1 MQTAHTPQAPRW
13 FWIVSICLGLGLFD
27 ALQDV
32 AVMRTEGM
40 HHPLARLFAAMLLSW
55 MPWVLATPVVLRLQ
69 RQYPLQRTMPGPW
82 LIHGGGCVFIAIVS
96 GIWDAALQKFLHPW
110 SSTSSTLPFVT
121 LSLTKFYGELL
132 SCVVLYSCVL
142 LVGHMLESRERLALQ
157 RTEAARLNE
166 QLSKAQLNALR
177 QQIEPHFLFNT
188 LNAISGLVREERND
202 AAVGMIAGLSD
213 LLRHTLKDSNLQEV
227 RLEEEL
233 LFLQKYLDIQKIRF
247 AERLQLSVDI
257 DKEFLSARVP
267 SFILQPIVENALKH
281 GIAARANGGVIRITA
296 SRSNGLLTFRV
307 YNDGPSLPAGWENN
321 RSGVGISNVRTRLQS
336 LYGNV
341 YDLTIRNQA
350 LGGVEALV
358 SVPFRR
364 E

>member
-1 MQTAHTPQAPRW
+1 MQAAHTPQSPRW

-40 HHPLARLFAAMLLSW
+40 HHPWTRLFASMLLSW
-55 MPWVLATPVVLRLQ
+55 LPWILATPIVLRLQ
-69 RQYPLQRTMPGPW
+69 RQYPLQRTTLVPW
-82 LIHGGGCVFIAIVS
+82 LIHGGGCVSIAVVS
-96 GIWDAALQKFLHPW
+96 GIWDAFLQKFLHPW
-110 SSTSSTLPFVT
+110 SSESAALPFAT

-132 SCVVLYSCVL
+132 SCVVLYSVVL
-142 LVGHMLESRERLALQ
+142 LVGHMFESRERLALQ

-188 LNAISGLVREERND
+188 LNAISGLVREERNE

-213 LLRHTLKDSNLQEV
+213 LLRHALKDSGTQEV
-227 RLEEEL
+227 PLEEEL
-233 LFLQKYLDIQKIRF
+233 QFVQKYLDIQKIRF
-247 AERLQLSVDI
+247 AELLQLSVDI

-267 SFILQPIVENALKH
+267 TFILQPIVENAVKH
-281 GIAARANGGVIRITA
+281 GIAARANGGSIRISA
-296 SRSNGLLTFRV
+296 IRSNGLLTFRV
-307 YNDGPSLPAGWENN
+307 YNDGPNLPAGWENN
-321 RSGVGISNVRTRLQS
+321 QSGVGIANVRTRLQS
-336 LYGNV
+336 LYGNACE
-341 YDLTIRNQA
+341 LTIRNQA
-350 LGGVEALV
+350 PSGVEVSV
-358 SVPFRR
+358 SVPYRR

>member
-1 MQTAHTPQAPRW
+1 MQAARTPQQPRW
-13 FWIVSICLGLGLFD
+13 YWIVSICLGLGLFD

-32 AVMRTEGM
+32 AVMRTEGL
-40 HHPLARLFAAMLLSW
+40 HHPLTRLFAAMLLGW
-55 MPWVLATPVVLRLQ
+55 LPWAFATPVVLRLQ
-69 RQYPLQRTMPGPW
+69 RQYPLQGTTPAPW
-82 LIHGGGCVFIAIVS
+82 LIHAVACVTIAAVS
-96 GIWDAALQKFLHPW
+96 GVWDAVLQKFVHP
-110 SSTSSTLPFVT
+110 SSSPSAALSFVT

-132 SCVVLYSCVL
+132 SSVVLYSCVL

-177 QQIEPHFLFNT
+177 HQIEPHFLFNT
-188 LNAISGLVREERND
+188 LNAISGLVREERNE

-213 LLRHTLKDSNLQEV
+213 LLRHTLKDSNTQEIP
-227 RLEEEL
+227 LEEEL
-233 LFLQKYLDIQKIRF
+233 QFLQKYLDIQKIRF
-247 AERLQLSVDI
+247 ADRLQLSVDI
-257 DKEFLSARVP
+257 DKELFSARVP
-267 SFILQPIVENALKH
+267 SFVLQPIVENALKH

-296 SRSNGLLTFRV
+296 IRSNGLLTFRV

-336 LYGNV
+336 LYGNA
-341 YDLTIRNQA
+341 YDLKIRNQTP
-350 LGGVEALV
+350 GGVEVLV

>member
-1 MQTAHTPQAPRW
+1 
-13 FWIVSICLGLGLFD
+13 
-27 ALQDV
+27 
-32 AVMRTEGM
+32 MRTEGL
-40 HHPLARLFAAMLLSW
+40 HHPLTRLFASMLLGW
-55 MPWVLATPVVLRLQ
+55 LPWALATPVVLRLQ
-69 RQYPLQRTMPGPW
+69 RKYPLERTTLSPW
-82 LIHGGGCVFIAIVS
+82 LIHGGACLTIAVVS
-96 GIWDAALQKFLHPW
+96 GVWDATLQKFVHPS
-110 SSTSSTLPFVT
+110 SSTTALPFVT
-121 LSLTKFYGELL
+121 LSLMKFYGELL

-188 LNAISGLVREERND
+188 LNAISGLVREERNE

-213 LLRHTLKDSNLQEV
+213 LLRHTLKDSNTQEV
-227 RLEEEL
+227 PLEEEL
-233 LFLQKYLDIQKIRF
+233 QFLQKYLDIQKIRF
-247 AERLQLSVDI
+247 AERLQLNVDI
-257 DKEFLSARVP
+257 DKEFFSARVP

-296 SRSNGLLTFRV
+296 IRSNGLLTFRV

-321 RSGVGISNVRTRLQS
+321 QSGVGICNVRTRLQS
-336 LYGNV
+336 LYGNA

-350 LGGVEALV
+350 PGGVEVSV
-358 SVPFRR
+358 SVPFRP

>member
-1 MQTAHTPQAPRW
+1 MQTPHTTQSPRW
-13 FWIVSICLGLGLFD
+13 FWIASICLGLGLFD
-27 ALQDV
+27 AIQDV
-32 AVMRTEGM
+32 VVMRAEGV
-40 HHPLARLFAAMLLSW
+40 HHPWARLFASMLLSW
-55 MPWVLATPVVLRLQ
+55 LPWALATPIVLRLQ
-69 RQYPLQRTMPGPW
+69 RRYPLQQTTLVPW
-82 LIHGGGCVFIAIVS
+82 LIHGAGVVSIAAVS
-96 GIWDAALQKFLHPW
+96 GIWDAVLQKFLHPW
-110 SSTSSTLPFVT
+110 SSASAALSFVN

-213 LLRHTLKDSNLQEV
+213 LLRHSLKGSGTQEV

-233 LFLQKYLDIQKIRF
+233 QLLQKYLDIQKIRF
-247 AERLQLSVDI
+247 AEQLQLSVDI
-257 DKEFLSARVP
+257 GEEFFAARVP
-267 SFILQPIVENALKH
+267 TFILQPIVENAVKH

-296 SRSNGLLTFRV
+296 IRYNGLLTFRV

-321 RSGVGISNVRTRLQS
+321 QSGVGISNVRTRLQS
-336 LYGNV
+336 LYGNAF
-341 YDLTIRNQA
+341 DLTIRNQA
-350 LGGVEALV
+350 PGGVEV
-358 SVPFRR
+358 SISVPFRQ

>member
-1 MQTAHTPQAPRW
+1 MQEAHTPQSPRW
-13 FWIVSICLGLGLFD
+13 FWIVSICIGLGLFD

-40 HHPLARLFAAMLLSW
+40 HHPWVRLFAAMLLSW
-55 MPWVLATPVVLRLQ
+55 LPWCLATPVVLRLQ
-69 RQYPLQRTMPGPW
+69 RRYPLQRTTPVPW
-82 LIHGGGCVFIAIVS
+82 LIHGAGVVSIAVVS
-96 GIWDAALQKFLHPW
+96 GIWDAVLQKFLHPW
-110 SSTSSTLPFVT
+110 SSPSVGLPFVT

-132 SCVVLYSCVL
+132 SCVVLYSVVL
-142 LVGHMLESRERLALQ
+142 LVGHMLDSRERLALQ

-188 LNAISGLVREERND
+188 LNAISGLVREERNE

-213 LLRHTLKDSNLQEV
+213 LLRHTLKDSNTQEV
-227 RLEEEL
+227 PLEEEL

-247 AERLQLSVDI
+247 ADRLQLSVNI
-257 DKEFLSARVP
+257 GTEFFSARVP
-267 SFILQPIVENALKH
+267 TLILQPIVENALKH

-296 SRSNGLLTFRV
+296 IRSNGLLTFRV

-336 LYGNV
+336 LYGNA

-350 LGGVEALV
+350 PGGVEVSV
-358 SVPFRR
+358 SVPFRQ

>member
-1 MQTAHTPQAPRW
+1 MQEAHTPQSPRW

-40 HHPLARLFAAMLLSW
+40 HHPLARVFAAMLLSW
-55 MPWVLATPVVLRLQ
+55 LPWILATPIVLRAQ
-69 RQYPLQRTMPGPW
+69 RQYPLQRTSLAPW
-82 LIHGGGCVFIAIVS
+82 LIHGGGCVFIAVVS
-96 GIWDAALQKFLHPW
+96 GIWDAVLQKFLHPW
-110 SSTSSTLPFVT
+110 SSESAALPFVT

-213 LLRHTLKDSNLQEV
+213 LLRHTLKDSDRQEV
-227 RLEEEL
+227 PLEEEL
-233 LFLQKYLDIQKIRF
+233 QFLQKYLDIQKIRF
-247 AERLQLSVDI
+247 AEHLQLSVDI

-267 SFILQPIVENALKH
+267 TFILQPIVENAVKH
-281 GIAARANGGVIRITA
+281 GIARRANGGSLRISA
-296 SRSNGLLTFRV
+296 IRSNGLLTFRI

-321 RSGVGISNVRTRLQS
+321 RSGMGITNVRTRLQS
-336 LYGNV
+336 LYGNTFE
-341 YDLTIRNQA
+341 LKIRNQVP
-350 LGGVEALV
+350 GGVEVSV

>member
-1 MQTAHTPQAPRW
+1 MQAAHTPQSPRW
-13 FWIVSICLGLGLFD
+13 FWIASICLGLGLFD

-32 AVMRTEGM
+32 VVMRAEGM
-40 HHPLARLFAAMLLSW
+40 HHPLAGLFASMLLSW
-55 MPWVLATPVVLRLQ
+55 LPWALATPIVLRLQ
-69 RQYPLQRTMPGPW
+69 RQYPLQQTTLVPW
-82 LIHGGGCVFIAIVS
+82 LIHGAGVVSIAIVS
-96 GIWDAALQKFLHPW
+96 GIWDAVLQKFLRPW
-110 SSTSSTLPFVT
+110 SSASGLPFVT

-142 LVGHMLESRERLALQ
+142 LVGHMLDSRERLALQ

-188 LNAISGLVREERND
+188 LNAISGLVREERNE

-213 LLRHTLKDSNLQEV
+213 LLRHTLKDSNTQEV
-227 RLEEEL
+227 PLEEEL

-247 AERLQLSVDI
+247 ADRLQLSVDI
-257 DKEFLSARVP
+257 DKQFLSAPVP
-267 SFILQPIVENALKH
+267 TLILQPIVENALKH

-296 SRSNGLLTFRV
+296 IRSNGLLTFRV
-307 YNDGPSLPAGWENN
+307 YNDGPSLPDGWESNQ
-321 RSGVGISNVRTRLQS
+321 SGVGISNVRTRLQS
-336 LYGNV
+336 LYGNA

-350 LGGVEALV
+350 PGGVEV
-358 SVPFRR
+358 SISVPFRQ

>member
-1 MQTAHTPQAPRW
+1 MQAAPTPQQPRW
-13 FWIVSICLGLGLFD
+13 FWIVSICFGLGLFD

-40 HHPLARLFAAMLLSW
+40 HHPLTRLFGAMLLSW
-55 MPWVLATPVVLRLQ
+55 LPWALATPVVLRLQ
-69 RQYPLQRTMPGPW
+69 RQYPLQRTMLAPW
-82 LIHGGGCVFIAIVS
+82 LIHAVALVIIAVVS
-96 GIWDAALQKFLHPW
+96 GVWDAVLQRLLHPW
-110 SSTSSTLPFVT
+110 SPTNALPFVT

-142 LVGHMLESRERLALQ
+142 LVGHMLDSRERLALQ

-188 LNAISGLVREERND
+188 LNAISGLVREERNE

-213 LLRHTLKDSNLQEV
+213 LLRHTLKDSNTQEV
-227 RLEEEL
+227 PLEEEL
-233 LFLQKYLDIQKIRF
+233 QLLEKYLDIQKIRF
-247 AERLQLSVDI
+247 ADRLQLSVDI
-257 DKEFLSARVP
+257 DKEFFSARVP

-281 GIAARANGGVIRITA
+281 GIAARANGGAIRITA
-296 SRSNGLLTFRV
+296 IRSNGLLTFRV
-307 YNDGPSLPAGWENN
+307 YNDGPSLPAGWETNQ
-321 RSGVGISNVRTRLQS
+321 SGVGISNVRTRLQS
-336 LYGNV
+336 LYGNA

-350 LGGVEALV
+350 PAGVEVSV
-358 SVPFRR
+358 SVPFRP

>member
-1 MQTAHTPQAPRW
+1 MQAAHTSQSPRW

-32 AVMRTEGM
+32 AVMRAEGL
-40 HHPLARLFAAMLLSW
+40 HHPLTRLFAAMLFSW
-55 MPWVLATPVVLRLQ
+55 LPWVLATPVVLRLQ
-69 RQYPLQRTMPGPW
+69 RQYPLQRTMLAPW
-82 LIHGGGCVFIAIVS
+82 LIHAVALVIIAVVS
-96 GIWDAALQKFLHPW
+96 GVWDAVLQKLLHPW
-110 SSTSSTLPFVT
+110 SPTTALPFVT

-132 SCVVLYSCVL
+132 SCVVLYSVVL

-157 RTEAARLNE
+157 RTEAARLNA

-213 LLRHTLKDSNLQEV
+213 LLRHTLKDSNTQEV
-227 RLEEEL
+227 PLEEEL
-233 LFLQKYLDIQKIRF
+233 KFLQKYLDIQKIRF
-247 AERLQLSVDI
+247 ADHLQLSVDI
-257 DKEFLSARVP
+257 DKQFFSARVP

-281 GIAARANGGVIRITA
+281 GIAARANGGAIRITA
-296 SRSNGLLTFRV
+296 IRSNGLLTFRV
-307 YNDGPSLPAGWENN
+307 YNDGPSLSAGWEKNQ
-321 RSGVGISNVRTRLQS
+321 SGVGISNVRTRLQS
-336 LYGNV
+336 LYGNA

-350 LGGVEALV
+350 PGGVEV
-358 SVPFRR
+358 SISVPFRQ